1 VTTRVT
7 TVARAV
13 LELLGRAGVDTVH
26 GLPGV
31 HNLAFWREAGPG
43 LPRIVVVR
51 HEQTAVYAADGL
63 ARATGGLGA
72 ALTTTGPGAANAL
85 AAFGEAAASR
95 SPVVLV
101 ATEIPSGL
109 ARPGVVRG
117 VLHESRDQAA
127 MFEPLAKAVL
137 RPRTPE
143 EAVRAVALAARTAM
157 TSPRG
162 PVYLD
167 IPADVLDAEVSAGV
181 DAGLEAADVV
191 AHELGRGVP
200 ERVEPAVEAIER
212 AVRAIESAPR
222 IVMWAGGGV
231 VESDAG
237 AELAALA
244 ERLGAPVVTTF
255 AARGVLAPEHP
266 WLVGLPPHEP
276 EVAAYVGSA
285 DLLLVVGS
293 QLDGASTRNWT
304 MPRPP
309 ALVAVNVSEADLA
322 KSYQPDVAVLGD
334 AKVVLAEL
342 VARVGPRES
351 DGRELAELRDRT
363 WDRLRA
369 DDVGGPALRFLDAV
383 GAAVSSAGAT
393 VVVDMAIPGYWY
405 GGYARVE
412 RPRGLAYPIGWGT
425 LGFALPASVGAAA
438 GGRPVLA
445 VCGDGG
451 FMFAVGELAVLR
463 QEHLPVTVLVVD
475 DGGYGMLR
483 YDQDRAGDEHRG
495 VDLFRPD
502 FAALAAAFGI
512 PATVVVHVEGDR
524 LADVLREALESG
536 GPRMVVLELALT
548 PPRTTSPR
556 WRD

>member
-1 VTTRVT
+1 
-7 TVARAV
+7 
-13 LELLGRAGVDTVH
+13 
-26 GLPGV
+26 
-31 HNLAFWREAGPG
+31 
-43 LPRIVVVR
+43 
-51 HEQTAVYAADGL
+51 
-63 ARATGGLGA
+63 
-72 ALTTTGPGAANAL
+72 
-85 AAFGEAAASR
+85 
-95 SPVVLV
+95 
-101 ATEIPSGL
+101 
-109 ARPGVVRG
+109 VVRG

-143 EAVRAVALAARTAM
+143 DAVRAVAWAAETAM

-167 IPADVLDAEVSAGV
+167 IPADVLDSEV
-181 DAGLEAADVV
+181 GLPDQ
-191 AHELGRGVP
+191 LRYGVP
-200 ERVEPAVEAIER
+200 ARVEPAAEAIER
-212 AVRAIESAPR
+212 AVQTIESAPR
-222 IVMWAGGGV
+222 TVIWAGGGV

-244 ERLGAPVVTTF
+244 ARLAAPVVTTF
-255 AARGVLAPEHP
+255 AARGVLGPDHP

-276 EVAAYVGSA
+276 EVAAYLGSA
-285 DLLLVVGS
+285 DLLLVLGS

-309 ALVAVNVSEADLA
+309 LLVAVNVSEADLV

-334 AKVVLAEL
+334 VKLVLGELLSRVLPRDSGRQLAE
-342 VARVGPRES
+342 VRE
-351 DGRELAELRDRT
+351 RT
-363 WDRLRA
+363 WDRLRGDRA
-369 DDVGGPALRFLDAV
+369 GGPALAFLDALEV
-383 GAAVSSAGAT
+383 AVSRAGAT

-412 RPRGLAYPIGWGT
+412 RPRSLAYPIGWGT

-438 GGRPVLA
+438 AGRPVLA

-463 QEHLPVTVLVVD
+463 QENLPVTVLVVD

-512 PATVVVHVEGDR
+512 PATVLDDGEGDR
-524 LADVLREALESG
+524 LSDVLREALESG
-536 GPRMVVLELALT
+536 EPRLVVLELALT

>member
-1 VTTRVT
+1 M
-7 TVARAV
+7 
-13 LELLGRAGVDTVH
+13 LGRAGVETVH

-43 LPRIVVVR
+43 TPRIVVVR

-63 ARATGGLGA
+63 ARVTGGLGA

-95 SPVVLV
+95 SPVVLL

-143 EAVRAVALAARTAM
+143 EAVRAVASAARTAM

-167 IPADVLDAEVSAGV
+167 IPADVLDAEVGPS
-181 DAGLEAADVV
+181 D
-191 AHELGRGVP
+191 ELGRGVP
-200 ERVEPAVEAIER
+200 ARIAPATEAIER
-212 AVRAIESAPR
+212 AVRAIESASR
-222 IVMWAGGGV
+222 TVIWAGGGV

-244 ERLGAPVVTTF
+244 ECLGAPVVTTF
-255 AARGVLAPEHP
+255 AARGVLPPEHP

-276 EVAAYVGSA
+276 EVAAYLGSA

-309 ALVAVNVSEADLA
+309 ALVAVNVSETDLA

-334 AKVVLAEL
+334 AKLVLGEL
-342 VARVGPRES
+342 VARVGPRGS
-351 DGRELAELRDRT
+351 DVRALAELRERT

-369 DDVGGPALRFLDAV
+369 DEAGGPALAFLDAL

-463 QEHLPVTVLVVD
+463 QESLPVTVLVVD

-502 FAALAAAFGI
+502 FAALAAAFEI
-512 PATVVVHVEGDR
+512 PAVVVGDVEGDG
-524 LADVLREALESG
+524 LADLLREALESG